1 MATNYLMDALAKLQG
16 KEEES
21 LQEVCMDKNV
31 NNSYLINFIH
41 SA

>member
-1 MATNYLMDALAKLQG
+1 MDALAKLQG